1 MTPNPKP
8 IPNQSKEPITNPDL
22 STKDIKDQPSTVPSV
37 VSTAKPKPQQSSQ
50 NLSLLISVMLLLLL
64 VGQILG
70 FYQLTGEVIKRQ
82 AAGIKLLQQQ
92 SSSNQITQL
101 QSKYKDKFVIID
113 QAFPPEDQIPQIV
126 NMINNRLSTFPE
138 SQLRFDNNAPITNAN
153 DKFPYLSVTI
163 TLTAAKVEDIS
174 KLLDDMTA
182 GGIVFAAQD
191 VDLAIRAEPEAQVK
205 AIIKAKLYVQATQ
218 K

>member
-1 MTPNPKP
+1 MTTTQEPILNPVKEPTPNSEFPA
-8 IPNQSKEPITNPDL
+8 KEPKTPTAPLIPDI
-22 STKDIKDQPSTVPSV
+22 SMT
-37 VSTAKPKPQQSSQ
+37 KPKPKATSQ

-82 AAGIKLLQQQ
+82 TAGIKLLQQQ
-92 SSSNQITQL
+92 SSSNQIAQL
-101 QSKYKDKFVIID
+101 QARYKDKLVIID
-113 QAFPPEDQIPQIV
+113 QAFPSEDKIPQIV

-138 SQLRFDNNAPITNAN
+138 SQLRFDNNAPITNSS

-163 TLTAAKVEDIS
+163 TLTAARVEEVT
-174 KLLDDMTA
+174 KLLDDLTA
-182 GGIVFAAQD
+182 GGIIFASQD
-191 VDLAIRAEPEAQVK
+191 VDLAIRVEPEAQVK
-205 AIIKAKLYVQATQ
+205 AIIKAKLYVQTTQ